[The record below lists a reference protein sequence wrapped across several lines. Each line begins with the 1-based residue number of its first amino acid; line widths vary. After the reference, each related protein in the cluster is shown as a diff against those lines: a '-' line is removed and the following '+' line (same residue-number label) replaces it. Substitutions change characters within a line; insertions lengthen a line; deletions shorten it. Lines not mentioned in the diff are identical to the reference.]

1 MKPIPNSIAAQAGE
15 LAEWR
20 QDFHRHPELGYAEQ
34 RTAAKVAERLA
45 AFGLDGVETGIG
57 GTGVIGVLHGR
68 NGPGGAAIMLRA
80 DMDAL
85 PIEEATG
92 APHASANPGIMHACG
107 HDGHTTMLLGA
118 AQHLAGTRNF
128 DGTVYFCFQPA
139 EEGGAGAKA
148 MLDDGVFE
156 RYRPRAVYGMHNE
169 PGLAV
174 GQFAVKDGPV
184 LAAAGQFT
192 ITITGRGGHAA
203 EPHHARDP
211 IVAGAHL
218 VTALQTVVSRVVDPL
233 QPAVLSV
240 TRFSAGSTHNVIPDK
255 AELMGTTR
263 AFDDAVQRQIEA
275 EMDRICAQTA
285 AAFGVGIEIERGP
298 NPYPPT
304 LNDAAQADFAEAVMR
319 ETFGDANVH
328 RGHPPTMA
336 SEDFSFFAREVPGC
350 FVLIGNGDS
359 APLHNP
365 EYDFNDEAAPLG
377 VAYWARLVEK
387 ALPGTAASG

>member
-20 QDFHRHPELGYAEQ
+20 QDFHHHPELGYAEQ

-184 LAAAGQFT
+184 LAAADQFT

-255 AELMGTTR
+255 AELMGTTPCR
-263 AFDDAVQRQIEA
+263 ARS
-275 EMDRICAQTA
+275 RPGWTA
-285 AAFGVGIEIERGP
+285 
-298 NPYPPT
+298 
-304 LNDAAQADFAEAVMR
+304 
-319 ETFGDANVH
+319 
-328 RGHPPTMA
+328 
-336 SEDFSFFAREVPGC
+336 
-350 FVLIGNGDS
+350 S
-359 APLHNP
+359 APRPRRHSGSGSSLS
-365 EYDFNDEAAPLG
+365 AAPTPT
-377 VAYWARLVEK
+377 R
-387 ALPGTAASG
+387 PPSTTRPRPISPRR